1 MKLFTT
7 IAVFLPAAITAAPSA
22 LSTRAGDELCAPTSY
37 TLSDYVLV
45 TSNASASV
53 SFKFESE
60 FALNAPAE
68 DLVQNGLTCDASGP
82 VIPNNNECTAAGGK
96 TRELLFDLRA
106 PQDQSHY
113 QISHTW
119 RCNG

>member
-1 MKLFTT
+1 MKFFNT
-7 IAVFLPAAITAAPSA
+7 IAIFFPAAITAAPSA
-22 LSTRAGDELCAPTSY
+22 LTTRAGDELCAPTSY

-60 FALNAPAE
+60 FALNAPTE
-68 DLVQNGLTCDASGP
+68 DLVQDGLTCDASGP
-82 VIPNNNECTAAGGK
+82 VIPNTNECTATGGK
-96 TRELLFDLRA
+96 TRKVLFDLRA
-106 PQDQSHY
+106 PQDQSRY

-119 RCNG
+119 SCNG